1 MMEHHGLKHQ
11 PATTSNASSPI
22 TAYPQSGIIQYQRL
36 KPFKAI
42 SFDLD
47 DTLYDNQPI
56 IANAVK
62 QSFALL
68 HRDYPASA
76 QWTTKDWLQCKLAQ
90 QALHPELK
98 HDTSAARY
106 TMLREGLLQ
115 LGYNETQ
122 ATQGAQA
129 GLACFQHYR
138 SDFKVAE
145 DVIAILQTLKTRFT
159 LVGIT
164 NGNVDASRIG
174 LSQVLEF
181 VLHPGYGVKMK
192 PHSDMFT
199 LACKQLAILPSE
211 LLHIGD
217 HPHSDI
223 VGAKMVGCQTVWLN
237 PCQQNRDKKPSSLL
251 PQITIMHLSKLLD
264 FCH

>member
-1 MMEHHGLKHQ
+1 MMDNLDPKRQ
-11 PATTSNASSPI
+11 SATASIASAPS
-22 TAYPQSGIIQYQRL
+22 QSSIIQYQRL

-56 IANAVK
+56 IINAVK

-68 HRDYPASA
+68 HREYPAST
-76 QWTTKDWLQCKLAQ
+76 QWTTDDWLKCKLAQ
-90 QALHPELK
+90 QTLYPELK

-106 TMLREGLLQ
+106 AMLREGLIQ
-115 LGYNETQ
+115 LGYNEIQ

-129 GLACFQHYR
+129 GLAYFQHHR
-138 SDFKVAE
+138 SDFTVAE
-145 DVIAILQTLKTRFT
+145 DVIAILQALKVDFT

-174 LSQVLEF
+174 LTQVLEF
-181 VLHPGYGVKMK
+181 VLHPGYGIKMK

-199 LACKQLAILPSE
+199 LACKQLAISPSE

-217 HPHSDI
+217 HPTSDI
-223 VGAKMVGCQTVWLN
+223 VGAKMAGCQTVWLN
-237 PCQQNRDKKPSSLL
+237 PCQQNRDKKSSSLL
-251 PQITIMHLSKLLD
+251 PQIQITHLSKLLD
-264 FCH
+264 FCN

>member
-1 MMEHHGLKHQ
+1 MKHHDPKYQ
-11 PATTSNASSPI
+11 SASASI
-22 TAYPQSGIIQYQRL
+22 TPSSVSAQLQSGIIQYQRL

-68 HRDYPASA
+68 HREYPAST
-76 QWTTKDWLQCKLAQ
+76 QWTPEDWLKCKLAQ
-90 QALHPELK
+90 QSLHPELK

-106 TMLREGLLQ
+106 TMLREGLIQ
-115 LGYNETQ
+115 LGYNEIQ

-129 GLACFQHYR
+129 GLACFQRYR
-138 SDFKVAE
+138 SDFNVTE
-145 DVIAILQTLKTRFT
+145 DVIAILKALKVDFR

-174 LSQVLEF
+174 LSDVLEF

-199 LACKQLAILPSE
+199 MACKQLAIVPSE

-217 HPHSDI
+217 HPNSDI
-223 VGAKMVGCQTVWLN
+223 FGAKVAGCQTVWLN

-251 PQITIMHLSKLLD
+251 PQIKITHLSKLLD
-264 FCH
+264 FCR